1 MFSSTDYVTQG
12 GVHVARRVAEIP
24 YPVSLPEIAQTLDH
38 QRGVMLSSSYEVPGR
53 YKRWSM
59 AFVNPPIEV
68 TTRGAA
74 FTVTAL
80 NARGRVLLPAI
91 REAIATVPGLVDFT
105 ASDTLLTG
113 TVSPSD
119 AVFDESER
127 GRQNSIFTVLR
138 AILALFHS
146 KEDGQLGLFGAFGYD
161 LVFQFD
167 PMEHDKARPADQR
180 DLVLFL
186 PDELIA
192 VDNRWERAF
201 KLTYDFTVKGQAT
214 RDLPRDG
221 QPVDPFGKR
230 LKPEQ
235 PSELPQGGY
244 AEIVRIAQEK
254 FRVGDLFEVVPS
266 QSFFE
271 ATEALPST
279 LFNILSAINPSPYGF
294 LINLGGEYLVG
305 ASPEMFVRVAGGRV
319 ETCPISGTIK
329 RGRDALEDAEQIRTL
344 LNSAKDEAELTM
356 CTDVD
361 RNDKSRVCVPGSVQ
375 VIGRRQIEMYSHLI
389 HTVDHVEGELAPGF
403 DALDAFLSHMWAV
416 TVTGAPKR
424 AAIRFIEKHEV
435 GARRWYGAAV
445 GRLGFDGNMETGL
458 TLRTMRVQDGIAEIR
473 VGATLLSDSDPDEE
487 ERETVLKAAASKQTL
502 KRAAELGAQVKP
514 AAMAAP
520 APALPKRRVLVID
533 CEDSFVHTLAGYV
546 RAANADVTVLRH
558 NHAEAALAKGGW
570 DLVLMSPGPGMPD
583 EFNVPGLI
591 RQAVARNLPV
601 FGVCLGMQGIVEAFG
616 GALDTMPAPQHGR
629 AAPVAREGNASLL
642 FDGLP
647 ERFTVGRY
655 HSIHAVPDRLPPDLR
670 VTARSSDGVIMAVE
684 HVSLPVAGVQFHPES
699 IMTGQ
704 DGTGQKIIDN
714 VIRGLR

>member
-1 MFSSTDYVTQG
+1 MFSSIDYVTAG
-12 GVHVARRVAEIP
+12 GIGVSRRVAEVT
-24 YPVSLPEIAQTLDH
+24 YPVSLPQMAKILDH
-38 QRGVMLSSSYEVPGR
+38 QRGVILSSSYEVPGR
-53 YKRWSM
+53 YKRWSL

-68 TTRGAA
+68 TTRGGS

-80 NARGRVLLPAI
+80 NERGRLLLPAI
-91 REAIATVPGLVDFT
+91 QTAVAKVPGLVDFT
-105 ASDTLLTG
+105 GSETKLTG
-113 TVSPSD
+113 TVTPSD
-119 AVFDESER
+119 TVFDESER

-138 AILALFHS
+138 AILSLFHS
-146 KEDGQLGLFGAFGYD
+146 DQDGQLGLFGAFGYD

-167 PMEHDKARPADQR
+167 PMELAKQRPDDQR

-186 PDELIA
+186 PDEMVV
-192 VDNRWERAF
+192 VDNRKESAF
-201 KLTYDFTVKGQAT
+201 RLIYDFTVGGVST
-214 RDLPRDG
+214 EGLPRDG
-221 QPVDPFGKR
+221 EPVDPFGKR
-230 LKPEQ
+230 LTPEK

-244 AEIVRIAQEK
+244 ADIVRIAQKK
-254 FRVGDLFEVVPS
+254 FHVGDLFEVVPS

-271 ATEALPST
+271 PTEALPST
-279 LFNILSAINPSPYGF
+279 LFEILSAINPSPYGF

-305 ASPEMFVRVAGGRV
+305 ASPEMFVRVAGKQV
-319 ETCPISGTIK
+319 ETCPISGTIR
-329 RGRDALEDAEQIRTL
+329 RGRDALEDATQIRTL

-361 RNDKSRVCVPGSVQ
+361 RNDKSRVCKPGSVQ

-389 HTVDHVEGELAPGF
+389 HTVDHVVGELADGF

-424 AAIRFIEKHEV
+424 AAIRFIERHEV

-502 KRAAELGAQVKP
+502 KRAAELGHAKATP
-514 AAMAAP
+514 ITATAST
-520 APALPKRRVLVID
+520 LPKRRVLVID

-591 RQAVARNLPV
+591 RQAVAKNLPV

-616 GALDTMPAPQHGR
+616 GKLDTMPAPQHGR
-629 AAPVAREGNASLL
+629 TAPVTREGNASLL
-642 FDGLP
+642 FEGLP
-647 ERFTVGRY
+647 ELFTVGRY
-655 HSIHAVPDRLPPDLR
+655 HSIHAVPDALPPELR